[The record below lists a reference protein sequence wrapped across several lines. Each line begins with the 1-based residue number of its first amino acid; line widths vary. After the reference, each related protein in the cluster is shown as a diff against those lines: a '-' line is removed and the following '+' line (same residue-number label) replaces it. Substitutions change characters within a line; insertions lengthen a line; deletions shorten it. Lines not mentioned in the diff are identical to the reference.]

1 MAKCLIMHDYIIIGG
16 GLQGGLLA
24 LAIRQHHPK
33 ASMLL
38 IERES
43 TIGGNHTWSFH
54 PKDVPAESRAWI
66 DPLVTSRWQNYVV
79 RFPGFE
85 RRVDLPYASISSNHF
100 SNVVSECFRE
110 VQTSGCD
117 QSSVV
122 AFRSS
127 DTDANLGEKA
137 ALYSAQ
143 SKETAFLSHDRGESF
158 LLSETEVEFIGAQVV
173 RTMRGVTFTGK
184 VVIDCRGPVRVL
196 PEQGSDEAFC
206 GGFQKF
212 FGFEIELQEDWPE
225 SYPVVMD
232 ACQNQSNGFRFMYSL
247 PFSDRRVLVEDTQ
260 FSENPRVYRAD
271 CLKNVEEFVRRKTN
285 SSWKIIREE
294 FGCLPMPMSYESLPR
309 VTLPLQGGY
318 AGGFFHAATGYSFPL
333 AVRFA
338 QAVASVEPERAAGSV
353 SALVSEI
360 QSQARFARLLNRLLF
375 RLVKPS
381 KRWGI
386 FQRFYRVLS
395 DDTISRFYAHC
406 FTKYDALRIV
416 VGRPPSGLTPVRF
429 LDSFRGQR

>member
-1 MAKCLIMHDYIIIGG
+1 MHDYIIIGG

-24 LAIRQHHPK
+24 LAIKHHQPQ
-33 ASMLL
+33 ATLLL

-66 DPLVTSRWQNYVV
+66 EPLITSRWQNYIV
-79 RFPGFE
+79 RFPGLE
-85 RRVDLPYASISSNHF
+85 RRVNLPYASISSNHF
-100 SNVVSECFRE
+100 SNVVTECFRE
-110 VQTSGCD
+110 LQTSGYK
-117 QSSVV
+117 QSSAVE
-122 AFRSS
+122 FRSS
-127 DTDANLGEKA
+127 DTDVNLSNQATLHSRRSNEMGV
-137 ALYSAQ
+137 
-143 SKETAFLSHDRGESF
+143 LSQDQVESF
-158 LLSETEVEFIGAQVV
+158 LLTETEIESIGAHSI
-173 RTMRGVTFTGK
+173 RTKRGVTFAGK
-184 VVIDCRGPVRVL
+184 VVIDCRGPSRVFTEQAT
-196 PEQGSDEAFC
+196 PEPFR

-212 FGFEIELQEDWPE
+212 YGFEIELQEDWPE

-260 FSENPRVYRAD
+260 FSEDPKVYRAE
-271 CLKNVEEFVRRKTN
+271 CLRNLEEFVRLKTN
-285 SSWKIIREE
+285 SSWKIVREE
-294 FGCLPMPMSYESLPR
+294 SGCLPMPMSYESMPR
-309 VTLPLQGGY
+309 NTLPLQGGY

-338 QAVASVEPERAAGSV
+338 QAVASVEPERVVESV
-353 SALVSEI
+353 AALVSEN

-386 FQRFYRVLS
+386 FRRFYRVLS
-395 DDTISRFYAHC
+395 DDTISRFYAHR

-416 VGRPPSGLTPVRF
+416 VGRPPAGLTPMRF
-429 LDSFRGQR
+429 LNSFRGQR